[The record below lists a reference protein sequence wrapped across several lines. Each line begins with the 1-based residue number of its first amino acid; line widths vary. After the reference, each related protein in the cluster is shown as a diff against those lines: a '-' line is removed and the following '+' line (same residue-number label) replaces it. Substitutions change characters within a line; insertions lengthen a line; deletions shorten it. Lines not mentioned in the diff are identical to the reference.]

1 MLVLVRNVCR
11 QESFNPVMFEDVR
24 ESDEDR
30 EDVIFTPFPLCAVLQ
45 VLSECFGLKLGLL
58 EGNIAGME
66 PTEF

>member
-1 MLVLVRNVCR
+1 
-11 QESFNPVMFEDVR
+11 MFEDAR

-45 VLSECFGLKLGLL
+45 VLSECFGLKLELL

-66 PTEF
+66 PTEL

>member
-30 EDVIFTPFPLCAVLQ
+30 EDVIFTPFSLCSSAG
-45 VLSECFGLKLGLL
+45 FIRMFWLKLGTT
-58 EGNIAGME
+58 GGQHRWDGAR
-66 PTEF
+66 